1 MVIIPYIVLAAV
13 AALFFA
19 VSYFIIC
26 GFPMKRRK
34 AEEMENGEEEKK
46 GLPDLEKEK
55 KPPVHKAAPVDDATR
70 IIPVKPKR
78 PAPVRFDEEE
88 EEKTKV
94 FTRKDFGE
102 SKARDAFSAASTGS
116 PFPPEKEPHV
126 FTSAPDLT
134 SLEEYFVRHFLNRY
148 GAVSSTVE
156 QDTRRVTQHLIEGLH
171 MKNREAV
178 DTLTHIMV

>member
-26 GFPMKRRK
+26 GFPMKHRK
-34 AEEMENGEEEKK
+34 AEDMENGEEEKK

-55 KPPVHKAAPVDDATR
+55 KPPVHKTAPVDDATR

-102 SKARDAFSAASTGS
+102 SKAGMPSLLPVPAVRSRR
-116 PFPPEKEPHV
+116 KKNLMCLLRRRILHRWRN
-126 FTSAPDLT
+126 TS
-134 SLEEYFVRHFLNRY
+134 SVIF
-148 GAVSSTVE
+148 
-156 QDTRRVTQHLIEGLH
+156 
-171 MKNREAV
+171 
-178 DTLTHIMV
+178 

>member
-55 KPPVHKAAPVDDATR
+55 KPPVHKAVPVDDATR

-88 EEKTKV
+88 EDYLDSLSDENV
-94 FTRKDFGE
+94 DDESDSEEENEACGE
-102 SKARDAFSAASTGS
+102 
-116 PFPPEKEPHV
+116 
-126 FTSAPDLT
+126 
-134 SLEEYFVRHFLNRY
+134 EEDE
-148 GAVSSTVE
+148 E
-156 QDTRRVTQHLIEGLH
+156 QE
-171 MKNREAV
+171 
-178 DTLTHIMV
+178 

>member
-26 GFPMKRRK
+26 GFPMKHRK
-34 AEEMENGEEEKK
+34 AEDMENGEEEKK

-116 PFPPEKEPHV
+116 PFPPEKNLMCLLRRRISHRWRN
-126 FTSAPDLT
+126 TS
-134 SLEEYFVRHFLNRY
+134 SVI
-148 GAVSSTVE
+148 S
-156 QDTRRVTQHLIEGLH
+156 
-171 MKNREAV
+171 
-178 DTLTHIMV
+178 

>member
-70 IIPVKPKR
+70 IIPVKPR
-78 PAPVRFDEEE
+78 REAPVVTLSSP
-88 EEKTKV
+88 KTISSA
-94 FTRKDFGE
+94 TRPPYRL
-102 SKARDAFSAASTGS
+102 ARR
-116 PFPPEKEPHV
+116 
-126 FTSAPDLT
+126 L
-134 SLEEYFVRHFLNRY
+134 
-148 GAVSSTVE
+148 SSSV
-156 QDTRRVTQHLIEGLH
+156 LL
-171 MKNREAV
+171 
-178 DTLTHIMV
+178 

>member
-55 KPPVHKAAPVDDATR
+55 KHPV
-70 IIPVKPKR
+70 
-78 PAPVRFDEEE
+78 
-88 EEKTKV
+88 
-94 FTRKDFGE
+94 
-102 SKARDAFSAASTGS
+102 
-116 PFPPEKEPHV
+116 
-126 FTSAPDLT
+126 
-134 SLEEYFVRHFLNRY
+134 
-148 GAVSSTVE
+148 
-156 QDTRRVTQHLIEGLH
+156 
-171 MKNREAV
+171 
-178 DTLTHIMV
+178 

>member
-88 EEKTKV
+88 EEKTKLKLIPYYMWNN
-94 FTRKDFGE
+94 RGE
-102 SKARDAFSAASTGS
+102 GEMS
-116 PFPPEKEPHV
+116 V
-126 FTSAPDLT
+126 WVNYIL
-134 SLEEYFVRHFLNRY
+134 
-148 GAVSSTVE
+148 
-156 QDTRRVTQHLIEGLH
+156 
-171 MKNREAV
+171 
-178 DTLTHIMV
+178 